1 MKIKAKTKTRKLRS
15 PYYELSD
22 AIYSFKSKTVGTD
35 AKLKRLAKKMSDLQ
49 DEIYRHLQSNYIW
62 D

>member
-1 MKIKAKTKTRKLRS
+1 MPKEKRKTGNLRK

-22 AIYSFKSKTVGTD
+22 AVYGFKSATVETD
-35 AKLKRLAKKMSDLQ
+35 AKLKMLARKMGELQ